1 VALLV
6 FLLSGQGQ
14 NRLFK
19 SHFVLPSPS
28 RTCVADDDV
37 PLGTVTTA
45 TAPLWVASPR
55 LCRQGQSRP
64 LAATYSLTSSL
75 TFSLSRTT
83 PASPFPFL
91 YTHLL
96 ICLAIFILLLYV
108 AVIGGDVY
116 DY

>member
-1 VALLV
+1 VALPV

-28 RTCVADDDV
+28 RTCVADDDE
-37 PLGTVTTA
+37 PPGTVPTA
-45 TAPLWVASPR
+45 TAPSWVASPR

-75 TFSLSRTT
+75 PFSLSRAT
-83 PASPFPFL
+83 PVSPQTLAATAAVSLFL
-91 YTHLL
+91 LVL
-96 ICLAIFILLLYV
+96 ICFRFICRE
-108 AVIGGDVY
+108 
-116 DY
+116 